1 MEQKNDIEV
10 FGTIHKRET
19 VFTIDDKVEPGT
31 LVFEALEPFPGY
43 YHETPF
49 DTKPIYMYI
58 ALQEHYPL
66 ENIIRA
72 TERVE
77 KVFDEK
83 FDAGKGFLQIY
94 NTSYNVL
101 RVRHLNRYDL
111 IGTLQKAYSDNGIHF
126 SNKNKKSLKEKA
138 QIKVVKFFN
147 LKEIDEGIYL
157 DNKEQFHAYI
167 ELPEFCEWND
177 FNDLSNRVKYN
188 WQESK
193 FDAAM
198 GSFYYKG
205 RLREFVRIYSNK
217 ISIGYLQKLKKLYIE
232 KMK

>member
-10 FGTIHKRET
+10 FGTINKRET
-19 VFTIDDKVEPGT
+19 VFTIDDKIEPGT

-72 TERVE
+72 TQKVE
-77 KVFDEK
+77 MVFDER
-83 FDAGKGFLQIY
+83 FDAGKGFLNIY
-94 NTSYNVL
+94 NTTYNVL

-111 IGTLQKAYSDNGIHF
+111 IGALQKAYEDNGIHF
-126 SNKNKKSLKEKA
+126 LGKNKKSLKEKA
-138 QIKVVKFFN
+138 NIKVVKFFK
-147 LKEIDEGIYL
+147 LEEIDDGIYI
-157 DNKEQFHAYI
+157 DKKERFHAYI
-167 ELPEFCEWND
+167 ELPTYFEFDD
-177 FNDLSNRVKYN
+177 FKALSNRVQYN
-188 WQESK
+188 WDESK
-193 FDAAM
+193 FDAAV
-198 GSFYYKG
+198 GAFYHNG

-217 ISIGYLQKLKKLYIE
+217 LSLEYLQQIKKLYLE